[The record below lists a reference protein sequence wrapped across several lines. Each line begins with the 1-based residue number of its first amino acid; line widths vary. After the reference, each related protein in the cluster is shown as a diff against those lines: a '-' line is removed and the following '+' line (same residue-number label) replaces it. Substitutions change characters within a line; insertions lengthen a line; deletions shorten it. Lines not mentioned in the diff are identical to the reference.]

1 MNNANTV
8 QILFGAEGIKR
19 VYEDSLREGSLDIVC
34 LASDYQSVLGDSF
47 DRDYAPRLRAQ
58 VKTREILADIPG
70 NKAGDKVRLLP
81 LGKSSE
87 SDMLISKNKVV
98 LISYG
103 KLSPLVVVITDSEL
117 VNGFQNQFNALWAGL
132 E

>member
-19 VYEDSLREGSLDIVC
+19 VYEDSLQEASLDIVC
-34 LASDYQSVLGDSF
+34 LASDYQSVLGDYF
-47 DRDYAPRLRAQ
+47 AKDYAPRLYKK
-58 VKTREILADIPG
+58 VKTREILADIPE
-70 NKAGDKVRLLP
+70 NKAGDNVRLMP
-81 LGKSSE
+81 VNGSCE

-103 KLSPLVVVITDSEL
+103 KQSPLAVVITDSEL
-117 VNGFQNQFNALWAGL
+117 VNSYQNQFNTLWGRL
-132 E
+132 K